1 MTKQGQCKIDRS
13 NQTAKTPG
21 ILVNTRVCSV
31 EQFKVDQKYP
41 KTGKI
46 LKLFERTTKPE
57 VLKDLKKSW
66 EVMEFEER
74 KRVRT
79 L

>member
-1 MTKQGQCKIDRS
+1 MTKQGQCKIEVIKQRKRH
-13 NQTAKTPG
+13 AFWWTPEF
-21 ILVNTRVCSV
+21 VSV
-31 EQFKVDQKYP
+31 ELFKVDQKYP
-41 KTGKI
+41 KTSKI

-74 KRVRT
+74 KRVRA